1 MIFYIISQ
9 TRFGKVDL
17 RPTSKFNRE
26 DVPGFVVGGLAMGGL
41 VTYLALAGLWP
52 AALMFAGVTGAA
64 VAIGL
69 TMPLKE

>member
-17 RPTSKFNRE
+17 RGNKFNRN
-26 DVPGFVVGGLAMGGL
+26 DIPSFVVGGLAAAGLIGGL
-41 VTYLALAGLWP
+41 AVAGMWP
-52 AALMFAGVTGAA
+52 ASIMFAGLIGAA

-69 TMPLKE
+69 LMPQKE